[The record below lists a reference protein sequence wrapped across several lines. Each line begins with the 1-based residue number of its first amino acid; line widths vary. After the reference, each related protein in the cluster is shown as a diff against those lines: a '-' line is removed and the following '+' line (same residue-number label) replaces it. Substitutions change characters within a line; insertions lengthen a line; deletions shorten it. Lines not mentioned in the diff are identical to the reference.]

1 MDTTSIA
8 IENLSRT
15 HILSQISKT
24 TPVAAS
30 VMAPSPTSTAVAVGI
45 PSLILENRPTSQ
57 PLDETFPRY
66 SAFEKVV
73 QTCRKNDLT
82 ESKF

>member
-15 HILSQISKT
+15 HLLSQISKT
-24 TPVAAS
+24 NSVAAPVAI
-30 VMAPSPTSTAVAVGI
+30 PSPPLTAVGK
-45 PSLILENRPTSQ
+45 PSLILENEPTSQ
-57 PLDETFPRY
+57 PLNETFPRY

-73 QTCRKNDLT
+73 QSSRKNDLT

>member
-15 HILSQISKT
+15 HLLSQISKT
-24 TPVAAS
+24 NSVAVPVATAS
-30 VMAPSPTSTAVAVGI
+30 PPPSTAVGK
-45 PSLILENRPTSQ
+45 PSLILENEPTSQ
-57 PLDETFPRY
+57 PLNETFPRY

-73 QTCRKNDLT
+73 QSSRKNDLT

>member
-24 TPVAAS
+24 TPVAAP
-30 VMAPSPTSTAVAVGI
+30 VMAPSPTSTAVGI